1 MKKALSL
8 ILCLCMLLS
17 MGAVAASAAED
28 ELVINIAADIHF
40 DQDSMKTTVPKRN
53 TISEDFAHVA
63 DQGKLYSESM
73 AIVDSLLKKSAADNS
88 QAILIPGDLADTG
101 IEKEMEKVALMF
113 ATFEAETGKQIY
125 VVPGNHDVS
134 RTDASLFVSWFSAF
148 GYDEAIARDTNSASY
163 VADLDDNYR
172 LLAIDSTL
180 TKLGAHGIDA
190 ARLEWIRQQ
199 CETAQNEGKKMIA
212 MMHHNLLP
220 HLVLIDVL
228 HPGSLVPDSVGLKEI
243 FAKYGVKYTFTGHTH
258 ESDIASYTG
267 ANGEV
272 IYDVITGSM
281 NVYPCPYRT
290 VTFGD
295 EVKFEMKSVD
305 AIKDSLVPAKGM
317 SAVARELMNSD
328 FTAYARKSIDIG
340 FEMTINETVC
350 KPSYIKSLLNI
361 SNESAPE
368 IAALI
373 DKVMPKL
380 KEAINMPFYAKD
392 ETAEGMSIES
402 VLKDYNV
409 TIPASKYKNVCE
421 LGVAI
426 YVDHT
431 EGDENF
437 QAYSNEVVLAS
448 KGIGAVLSY
457 ALKDVSAEEY
467 TQALN
472 YVCKL
477 LKVDVP
483 ADLISYAGNTI
494 DRFEGIELVVS
505 TAILP
510 LILKVTVDDAPGDCN
525 VTLAGYGDLIE
536 AEAEKLTFWQKV
548 EAFFIKI
555 FSFFMS
561 IFAFI

>member
-1 MKKALSL
+1 M
-8 ILCLCMLLS
+8 
-17 MGAVAASAAED
+17 AE
-28 ELVINIAADIHF
+28 
-40 DQDSMKTTVPKRN
+40 
-53 TISEDFAHVA
+53 
-63 DQGKLYSESM
+63 
-73 AIVDSLLKKSAADNS
+73 
-88 QAILIPGDLADTG
+88 
-101 IEKEMEKVALMF
+101 
-113 ATFEAETGKQIY
+113 
-125 VVPGNHDVS
+125 
-134 RTDASLFVSWFSAF
+134 
-148 GYDEAIARDTNSASY
+148 
-163 VADLDDNYR
+163 LDDNYR

-180 TKLGAHGIDA
+180 AISGACGIDA
-190 ARLEWIRQQ
+190 ERAEWIRQQ
-199 CETAQNEGKKMIA
+199 CETAQKEGKKMIA

-243 FAKYGVKYTFTGHTH
+243 FTKYGVKYTFTGHTH

-295 EVKFEMKSVD
+295 KVKFEMKSVD
-305 AIKDSLVPAKGM
+305 AIDDTLVPAKGM
-317 SAVARELMNSD
+317 SAAARELMNSD
-328 FTAYARKSIDIG
+328 FIAYAKKSMYIG

-350 KPSYIKSLLNI
+350 KPSYIKSILNI
-361 SNESAPE
+361 TNETAPE

-373 DKVMPKL
+373 DEVMPKL
-380 KEAINMPFYAKD
+380 KEAVNMPFYAKD
-392 ETAEGMSIES
+392 EITEGMSIES
-402 VLKDYNV
+402 ILKAYDV

-421 LGVAI
+421 LGVTI

-437 QAYSNEVVLAS
+437 QAYNNEIVLAS
-448 KGIGAVLSY
+448 KGIGAVLIY

-477 LKVDVP
+477 FKVDVP
-483 ADLISYAGNTI
+483 ADLISYAGSTI
-494 DRFEGIELVVS
+494 DRFEGIELVIS

-510 LILKVTVDDAPGDCN
+510 LLLKVTVDEAPGDCN
-525 VTLAGYGDLIE
+525 VTLSGYGDLNE
-536 AEAEKLTFWQKV
+536 SETENLSFWQKV

>member
-17 MGAVAASAAED
+17 MGAVAVSAAED
-28 ELVINIAADIHF
+28 ELVINIATDIHF
-40 DQDSMKTTVPKRN
+40 DQESMASSVPKRN
-53 TISEDFAHVA
+53 SISEDFAHVA

-73 AIVDSLLKKSAADNS
+73 AIIASFLKKSAADNS
-88 QAILIPGDLADTG
+88 QAILIPGDLADSG

-113 ATFEAETGKQIY
+113 AAFEEETGKQIY

-134 RTDASLFVSWFSAF
+134 KTDASLFVSWFSAF
-148 GYDEAIARDTNSASY
+148 GYDEAIARDPNSASY

-180 TKLGAHGIDA
+180 AISGACGIDA
-190 ARLEWIRQQ
+190 KRSEWIRQQ

-220 HLVLIDVL
+220 HLVLIDML

-243 FAKYGVKYTFTGHTH
+243 FTKYGVKYTFTGHTH
-258 ESDIASYTG
+258 ENDIASYTG

-295 EVKFEMKSVD
+295 EVKFEMKSIDVID
-305 AIKDSLVPAKGM
+305 DTFVPAKGM

-328 FTAYARKSIDIG
+328 FTAYARKSVDIG
-340 FEMTINETVC
+340 FEMTINSIVSR
-350 KPSYIKSLLNI
+350 PSYVKNLLKI
-361 SNESAPE
+361 DSKTEPEMSA
-368 IAALI
+368 II
-373 DKVMPKL
+373 DKILPAL
-380 KEAINMPFYAKD
+380 EEAVNMPFYAKD

-402 VLKDYNV
+402 ILKDYNV

-421 LGVAI
+421 LGVTI

-431 EGDENF
+431 EGDENY
-437 QAYSNEVVLAS
+437 QAYNNEVVLAS
-448 KGIGAVLSY
+448 KGIGAVLIY

-494 DRFEGIELVVS
+494 DRFEGIELVIS

-510 LILKVTVDDAPGDCN
+510 LILKITVDDAPGDCN
-525 VTLAGYGDLIE
+525 VTLAGYGNLIE
-536 AEAEKLTFWQKV
+536 SEAENHTFWQKV